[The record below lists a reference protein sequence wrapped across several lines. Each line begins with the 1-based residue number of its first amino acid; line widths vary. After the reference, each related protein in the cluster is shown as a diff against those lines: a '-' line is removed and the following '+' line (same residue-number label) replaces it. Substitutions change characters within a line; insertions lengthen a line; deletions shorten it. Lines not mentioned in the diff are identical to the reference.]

1 LCLSSFSS
9 SLSLSLLL
17 SKWKIEIGFSLLLLE
32 EEPWHDSNF
41 FSVLLRVVMF
51 PVMMTI
57 AGFFFFFEI
66 QFFVFFSDAHSSDI
80 RFAFYLMMEKSWIAK
95 KRIVLL
101 QRIHSGSAFMMSL
114 LSLPPSFNKCEHLA

>member
-1 LCLSSFSS
+1 
-9 SLSLSLLL
+9 
-17 SKWKIEIGFSLLLLE
+17 LE
-32 EEPWHDSNF
+32 EEPWHDDCNF
-41 FSVLLRVVMF
+41 FSVLLRRGDVS
-51 PVMMTI
+51 
-57 AGFFFFFEI
+57 GEDDDRGLFFFLEI
-66 QFFVFFSDAHSSDI
+66 QIFVFFSDAHSSDI